1 MIIRRT
7 PTRIWTIISV
17 CSLGVCTTACDSGEL
32 PGKKENPENTELH
45 FTASISDSPTTK
57 TISGARMVE
66 GTAFPN
72 GTHTFGMFITNG
84 TGSALAAGSE
94 DNMQSI
100 LMKGTSSESWE
111 YKDKNSQII
120 SSLQVK
126 HGETV
131 NITGYYPWVSGATV
145 KNGVPFDLSGDAT
158 TWKDLLYLSSPTGS
172 QSVTDGYPIALT
184 FSHAFCWVTIKLSK
198 LTTNDNVDVTAVS
211 LENSTNSTNGIMVSG
226 TINPKTGD
234 VNKGGTPGS
243 LMITCVPAVKIPY
256 ITDLSVSPSEFNF
269 LVPSFMS
276 AGMKDSDAVIRITT
290 EVPGTTIGETEVLS
304 FPLSLAHMNNANG
317 MYGFEKGKHN
327 TYNVVYNNSE
337 MVLSLSDWQ
346 EVKITEEKL
355 GEGTVGVTSVNRR
368 FDNLKPSLGSS
379 EKGFRVL
386 TTGDHQLHS
395 YLGEVAENNNGE
407 YYTYE
412 IPTDGQLPALF
423 KGWMKYM
430 EDVPFYPNLTIAKS
444 LGAGGAMIPWKD
456 EVTGALLA
464 KQACIDLR
472 DGGHKDWRLPRIS
485 ELIFLAYNIPEGM
498 KDKADQ
504 LWSATEYD
512 LDYCFSTG
520 RLVKNGDIFPVK
532 SSKYDTNYVRCV
544 RDTDK

>member
-7 PTRIWTIISV
+7 TTRIWTIISV

-32 PGKKENPENTELH
+32 PGKKETPDNTELR
-45 FTASISDSPTTK
+45 FSASISDSTTTK
-57 TISGARMVE
+57 AYGAEMME

-84 TGSALAAGSE
+84 TGSALATGSD

-100 LMKGTSSESWE
+100 LTKSSSSESWE
-111 YKDKNSQII
+111 YKDKNSQTI

-126 HGETV
+126 QGETV
-131 NITGYYPWVSGATV
+131 NITGYSPWVSGATV
-145 KNGVPFDLSGDAT
+145 KDGVPFDLSGDAT

-172 QSVTDGYPIALT
+172 QSVTDGTPIALT

-198 LTTNDNVDVTAVS
+198 LTTTDNVDVTAVS

-234 VNKGGTPGS
+234 VNKGGTSGS
-243 LMITCVPAVKIPY
+243 LVIMCNSAVKIPY
-256 ITDLSVSPSEFNF
+256 IAGLSDLPAEFNF

-276 AGMKDSDAVIRITT
+276 TDMKDSDVVIRITT
-290 EVPGTTIGETEVLS
+290 KVPGTISNETEVLS
-304 FPLSLAHMNNANG
+304 FPLSLTHMNYANG

-346 EVKITEEKL
+346 EVTIAEEKL
-355 GEGTVGVTSVNRR
+355 GEGTAGVTSPNVS
-368 FDNLKPSLGSS
+368 FSSISGSFSGAKPLKVGNHL
-379 EKGFRVL
+379 
-386 TTGDHQLHS
+386 LHN

-407 YYTYE
+407 YYTTE
-412 IPTDGQLPALF
+412 VSGDPALF
-423 KGWMKYM
+423 VGWKPFL
-430 EDVPFYPNLTIAKS
+430 ENVPFYPNLTIAKS
-444 LGAGGAMIPWKD
+444 FGAGGAMIPWKD
-456 EVTGALLA
+456 AVTGALLA

-472 DGGHKDWRLPRIS
+472 DGGYKDWRLPRIS
-485 ELIFLAYNIPEGM
+485 ELIFLAYSVTAPSGM
-498 KDKADQ
+498 KNKADQ
-504 LWSATEYD
+504 LWSATEFD
-512 LDYCFSTG
+512 AEKCFATG
-520 RLVKNGDIFPVK
+520 KKTQDSFILPVK

-544 RDTDK
+544 RDTDKQK